1 VKLAVTHPYSWP
13 EVRRGAERIIV
24 ETARCIAARGHEVT
38 ILTAGDTPGRTQ
50 EGGVTTV
57 KFKRRFADAE
67 RHERWFGSRIV
78 PSLLRG
84 RFDAIHS
91 MMCFDTLGALR
102 TRRFTGHR
110 VVYEELGN
118 PYAWFWD
125 TRFDGEARKRLVR
138 DVDVYGCMSNYTLD
152 VLMSEWGRKGEL
164 IPGGVRVSE
173 FTPAAQRES
182 SPTILFSGALDE
194 PRKGLGVLL
203 AAVELLLDDRPDVQL
218 WLSGPGNV
226 DAMLAETTQRVRDR
240 VTMLPLGDPKGLSER
255 YATAWV
261 SALPSVGDSFGM
273 VLIETLASG
282 TPIVVADDGAP
293 PQLVTP
299 KTGAIAVPHDA
310 TSLAQA
316 LETGFTLA
324 QDPATAAHCRDFAM
338 QFDWDQSM
346 APLLERLY
354 WGEL

>member
-38 ILTAGDTPGRTQ
+38 ILTAGDEAGRW
-50 EGGVTTV
+50 EEAGVTTV
-57 KFKRRFADAE
+57 KFKRRFANAE
-67 RHERWFGSRIV
+67 HHERWFGSRIV
-78 PSLLRG
+78 PSLVRG

-91 MMCFDTLGALR
+91 MMCYDTLAAIR
-102 TRRFTGHR
+102 TRRVTGHR

-125 TRFDGEARKRLVR
+125 TRSDGEARKRMVR
-138 DVDVYGCMSNYTLD
+138 EVDVYGCMSNYTLD
-152 VLMSEWGRKGEL
+152 VLMSEWGRQGEL

-173 FTPAAQRES
+173 FTPADKRED

-203 AAVELLLDDRPDVQL
+203 AAVELLLDDRPDVEL

-226 DAMLAETTQRVRDR
+226 DAMLAEATPRVRDR
-240 VTMLPLGDPKGLSER
+240 VTILPIGDPKGLTER
-255 YATAWV
+255 YGRAWV

-299 KTGAIAVPHDA
+299 STGAISIPHDPV
-310 TSLAQA
+310 SLAGA
-316 LETGFTLA
+316 LVKGFALA
-324 QDPATAAHCRDFAM
+324 QDPSTAAKCRDFAM
-338 QFDWDQSM
+338 QFDWDASM

-354 WGEL
+354 WGER

>member
-24 ETARCIAARGHEVT
+24 ETARCMAARGHKVT
-38 ILTAGDTPGRTQ
+38 ILTSGAKSGRTR
-50 EGGVTTV
+50 EDGVTTI
-57 KFKRRFADAE
+57 KYRRLFSDGE
-67 RHERWFGSRIV
+67 RHEHWFGSRVV
-78 PSLLRG
+78 PQLLLGRYDAVHSLM
-84 RFDAIHS
+84 AH
-91 MMCFDTLGALR
+91 DTLGAVR
-102 TRRFTGHR
+102 TRRWAGHR

-118 PYAWFWD
+118 PYKEYWA
-125 TRFDGEARKRLVR
+125 TRWDGEVRTRLVNE
-138 DVDVYGCMSNYTLD
+138 VDVYGCMSNYTLD

-164 IPGGVRVSE
+164 IPGGVRMSE
-173 FTPAAQRES
+173 FAPADRREER
-182 SPTILFSGALDE
+182 PTILFSGALDE

-203 AAVELLLDDRPDVQL
+203 EAAELLMDAHPDLQL

-226 DAMLAETTQRVRDR
+226 DHMLAEATPRVRER
-240 VTMLPLGDPKGLSER
+240 VTMLPLGDPQGLSGR
-255 YATAWV
+255 YAAAWV

-282 TPIVVADDGAP
+282 TPIVVCDDGAP

-299 KTGAIAVPHDA
+299 TTGAIAKPHDA
-310 TSLAQA
+310 ASLAAA
-316 LETGFTLA
+316 LEKGFALA
-324 QDPATAAHCRDFAM
+324 MDPATAGRCREFAQ
-338 QFDWDQSM
+338 QFDWDTSM

>member
-24 ETARCIAARGHEVT
+24 ETATCMAARGHDVT
-38 ILTAGDTPGRTQ
+38 ILTSGSDWGHSREAGVRTI
-50 EGGVTTV
+50 
-57 KFKRRFADAE
+57 KYRRLFDNVE

-78 PSLLRG
+78 PRLLLG
-84 RFDAIHS
+84 RYDAVHS
-91 MMCFDTLGALR
+91 MMPYDALGALR

-118 PYAWFWD
+118 PYKWFFD
-125 TRFDGEARKRLVR
+125 TRFDGPVRTRLVTE
-138 DVDVYGCMSNYTLD
+138 VDVYGCMSNYTRS
-152 VLMSEWGRKGEL
+152 VLEQEWGRRGEL
-164 IPGGVRVSE
+164 IPGGVRMNE
-173 FTPAAQRES
+173 FTPAPARDPR
-182 SPTILFSGALDE
+182 PTVLFSGALDE

-203 AAVELLLDDRPDVQL
+203 AAADIVMEQHGDLQL

-226 DAMLAETTQRVRDR
+226 EHFLAEATPRVRDC
-240 VTMLPLGDPKGLSER
+240 VTILPLGDPGGLSTR
-255 YATAWV
+255 YAQAWV
-261 SALPSVGDSFGM
+261 SALPSIGDSFGM

-282 TPIVVADDGAP
+282 TPIVVADDAAP

-299 KTGAIAVPHDA
+299 ATGVVSVPHDPE
-310 TSLAQA
+310 SLAEA
-316 LETGFTLA
+316 LMKGFALA
-324 QDPATAAHCRDFAM
+324 QDPATAARCRDFAR
-338 QFDWDQSM
+338 QFDWDEAM